1 MFLIPLMAVVIQPVR
16 RVNEAAQAMLA
27 LQEDSDY
34 WKEKKSLMLR
44 GRV

>member
-1 MFLIPLMAVVIQPVR
+1 MAVVIQPVR
-16 RVNEAAQAMLA
+16 RVNEAVQARVA

-34 WKEKKSLMLR
+34 WKEKSLMLR